1 MDVKFIALFQLFL
14 CAVHIVSA
22 LSWYSSDWYYLPFP
36 NPGTPTGNNID
47 GSLANVFLTCFCG
60 VLNVVS
66 SVCILF
72 WFFCFLFQKGGF
84 KIKDTTYYFAMF
96 FHLTLI
102 LLAISLWVTKI
113 LKVQCFCLLERV
125 ALLPWSTKI
134 KMLVKFILRL
144 FCFFSS
150 FFRKALF

>member
-66 SVCILF
+66 LVCILF
-72 WFFCFLFQKGGF
+72 WLFCFLFQKWGVQNQRHIEILTCSCLSF
-84 KIKDTTYYFAMF
+84 NTHTPLP
-96 FHLTLI
+96 FHSESQKSWKCNVF
-102 LLAISLWVTKI
+102 LL
-113 LKVQCFCLLERV
+113 FCLYEV
-125 ALLPWSTKI
+125 QN
-134 KMLVKFILRL
+134 LR
-144 FCFFSS
+144 S
-150 FFRKALF
+150 